1 MKHSSAVYG
10 IGTGINGQEA
20 AMQATQRALDLLSA
34 ERPVLAI
41 AFAAQE
47 FNINEVLAG
56 LASLLGDTPL
66 FGISTTQPLAGE
78 GNLPRSVLVALI
90 TGSELKAQVH
100 WFPGYAQ
107 DSLSA
112 ARHLE
117 QILKHEVFLPQEILL
132 AADGVGGSLAPVCAV
147 LGGMQVGVSGGMAAG
162 DPALGKTNTIGKN
175 HAGPGALA
183 AALLSGGFRKG
194 VGLGHGWRDLG
205 VFFRVTRSRDVWLH
219 TLDGRPAAE
228 IYAQYFGYP
237 AREWAY
243 PPLSEM
249 ARLYP
254 LGVEGAPGEPL
265 ELRSALRVE
274 VDGSLRMSTPVP
286 EGAFVHLMTADP
298 DACLE
303 AARSACR
310 QALKD
315 LGGARPLLAVA
326 LADAAWQMLFEA
338 RPDPLAAALKDA
350 LGDLPVVGGYTF
362 GQVTRPALDKPPAL
376 HNQNIAVIVLGEG

>member
-1 MKHSSAVYG
+1 MKRSSAVYG

-20 AMQATQRALDLLSA
+20 AMQATQRALDPLGTA
-34 ERPVLAI
+34 RPVLAL
-41 AFAAQE
+41 AFVAQE
-47 FNINEVLAG
+47 FNISEVLAG
-56 LASLLGDTPL
+56 LTALLGETPL
-66 FGISTTQPLAGE
+66 FGISTIQPLAGE
-78 GNLPRSVLVALI
+78 GSLPRSVLVALI

-107 DSLSA
+107 DSPAA
-112 ARHLE
+112 ARQLE

-132 AADGVGGSLAPVCAV
+132 AADGVSGSLAPVCAM
-147 LGGMQVGVSGGMAAG
+147 LGGLRVGVCGGMAAG
-162 DPALGKTNTIGKN
+162 DPSLGKTNTIGKN

-205 VFFRVTRSRDVWLH
+205 VYFRATRSRDVWLH
-219 TLDGRPAAE
+219 TLDDRPAAE

-237 AREWAY
+237 AREWAF

-254 LGVEGAPGEPL
+254 LGVETEPGAPL

-286 EGAFVHLMTADP
+286 EGAMVHLMTADP
-298 DACLE
+298 EACLE
-303 AARSACR
+303 AARSAAR
-310 QALKD
+310 QALES
-315 LGGARPLLAVA
+315 LGSARPLLAVV

-338 RPDPLAAALKDA
+338 RPDPLTAALKDV
-350 LGDLPVVGGYTF
+350 LGELPVVGGYTF
-362 GQVTRPALDKPPAL
+362 GQVTRPLLDQPPVL